1 MTIHSIFFATSRA
14 IPMNKTDLIIHYLKR
29 DLSPTDE
36 HDFKAEYFTIAPI
49 VTSLDFKVMPLVSQ
63 VWNNSIYFDWRDL
76 RVWIGHGQV
85 RRILFTSNCK
95 HFLWYLPPTGD
106 ANTVG
111 SDKNV
116 WSSCFK
122 RINWKTNHC
131 PRQRDVPCLQQTNQA
146 YYAMRNSRY
155 LIYIYFL
162 LLDWTALFFN
172 LLNFF

>member
-14 IPMNKTDLIIHYLKR
+14 IPMDKTDLIIHYLKR

-49 VTSLDFKVMPLVSQ
+49 FTSLDFKVMPLVSQ

-95 HFLWYLPPTGD
+95 HFLWYLLPTGD

-122 RINWKTNHC
+122 RINWKNKSLPTSERCTLPAANK
-131 PRQRDVPCLQQTNQA
+131 PG
-146 YYAMRNSRY
+146 
-155 LIYIYFL
+155 L
-162 LLDWTALFFN
+162 LCNAQF
-172 LLNFF
+172 

>member
-49 VTSLDFKVMPLVSQ
+49 FTSLDFKVMPLVSQ

-76 RVWIGHGQV
+76 ECELAMARSVEFCLLAI
-85 RRILFTSNCK
+85 
-95 HFLWYLPPTGD
+95 
-106 ANTVG
+106 ANIFFDIFRQLATQIQL
-111 SDKNV
+111 V

-122 RINWKTNHC
+122 RINWKNKSLPTSERCTLPVANK
-131 PRQRDVPCLQQTNQA
+131 PG
-146 YYAMRNSRY
+146 
-155 LIYIYFL
+155 L
-162 LLDWTALFFN
+162 LCNAQF
-172 LLNFF
+172 

>member
-49 VTSLDFKVMPLVSQ
+49 FTSLDFKVMPLVSQ

-85 RRILFTSNCK
+85 HRILFTSNCK

-111 SDKNV
+111 LKFLFQANQLKKQITAHVREMYLACSK
-116 WSSCFK
+116 
-122 RINWKTNHC
+122 
-131 PRQRDVPCLQQTNQA
+131 QTRPIMQCA
-146 YYAMRNSRY
+146 
-155 LIYIYFL
+155 I
-162 LLDWTALFFN
+162 LDIL
-172 LLNFF
+172 

>member
-1 MTIHSIFFATSRA
+1 MTIHSIFFATSRS

-36 HDFKAEYFTIAPI
+36 HAFKAEYFTIAPI
-49 VTSLDFKVMPLVSQ
+49 FTSLDFKVMPLVSQ

-122 RINWKTNHC
+122 RINWKNKSLPTSERCTLPAANKPGLLCNAQFLISYIHLFSTF
-131 PRQRDVPCLQQTNQA
+131 RL
-146 YYAMRNSRY
+146 NSP
-155 LIYIYFL
+155 IF
-162 LLDWTALFFN
+162 
-172 LLNFF
+172 